1 MKTGE
6 LVKGTTGMLVLRL
19 LADTPMHGY
28 EIIRKMEAL
37 SEGVFSLKEGT
48 LYPVLHALE
57 AEELLEAAW
66 EGETDRKRKVYHIT
80 KKGLK
85 RLEERHAEW
94 ETVKGAV
101 DKIMGGGPACVTTIA

>member
-19 LADTPMHGY
+19 LADAPMHGY
-28 EIIRKMEAL
+28 EIIRKMEEL
-37 SEGVFSLKEGT
+37 SKGVFSLKEGT
-48 LYPVLHALE
+48 LYPILHALE
-57 AEELLEAAW
+57 ADDYLEAVW

-80 KKGLK
+80 QKGIKQLK
-85 RLEERHAEW
+85 TKHMEW

-101 DKIMGGGPACVTTIA
+101 DKIMGVIQYA